1 MATTNRLAVSFS
13 NRSVTS
19 YDKQLDKITSKEL
32 NETLNEK
39 IDISYAHL
47 QDDVKH
53 ITAEERNRWNT
64 IMSNIKPATEGVAGL
79 MSAEDKIKLNG
90 IANFA
95 TNYRHPDSG
104 VIAGAY
110 TRVTVNSQGHV
121 IFGENPSRLNINV
134 DNAEKLGGNLPSY
147 YAKADSP
154 TFTGVVKVPDVTI
167 AGNPNS
173 PVTVKLL
180 EDYVA
185 KQILNK
191 AHPIGSIYLTFST
204 LDPATILGGGE
215 WRKISTGRMLI
226 SSGADYP
233 LRSTGGERD
242 HILTQSEIPMHTHR
256 IWNTNIPVDTS
267 AMMQDHYHA
276 TGTTENNNGVNITR
290 PNKEKI
296 HVDAPPDFKLTGWNG
311 SNGGNDAWD
320 IPSDQKYNTFTSRAV
335 PINGRSINAGSAS
348 IRLDFDSQTTGG
360 GVAHNNLPP
369 YISVNMWERI
379 A

>member
-39 IDISYAHL
+39 IDVSYAHL

-64 IMSNIKPATEGVAGL
+64 LMSNIKLATEGVAGL

-121 IFGENPSRLNINV
+121 IFGENPSRLNVNV
-134 DNAEKLGGNLPSY
+134 DNAEKFGGNLPAY

-180 EDYVA
+180 EEYVT

-191 AHPIGSIYLTFST
+191 AYPIGSIYIT
-204 LDPATILGGGE
+204 LVNTNPSETIGGE
-215 WRKISTGRMLI
+215 WRRIAEGRCLVGV
-226 SSGADYP
+226 SADRNIT
-233 LRSTGGERD
+233 LRKTGGSITTTLNE
-242 HILTQSEIPMHTHR
+242 SNIPAHTH
-256 IWNTNIPVDTS
+256 N
-267 AMMQDHYHA
+267 
-276 TGTTENNNGVNITR
+276 VNISGNTSGVGDHTHNTSDNSSYTR
-290 PNKEKI
+290 TVEYSERGYYCKYLGSGDTDRRRNDTYYANET
-296 HVDAPPDFKLTGWNG
+296 VNRTTNG
-311 SNGGNDAWD
+311 AGGH
-320 IPSDQKYNTFTSRAV
+320 SHT
-335 PINGRSINAGSAS
+335 
-348 IRLDFDSQTTGG
+348 
-360 GVAHNNLPP
+360 
-369 YISVNMWERI
+369 ISVNGTTSRVGNGAPVNVENPYLGVYMWERI
-379 A
+379 S

>member
-39 IDISYAHL
+39 IDVSYAHL
-47 QDDVKH
+47 QDEVKH

-110 TRVTVNSQGHV
+110 TRVTVNEQGHV
-121 IFGENPSRLNINV
+121 IFGENPTRLNVNV

-167 AGNPNS
+167 SSNANS

-180 EDYVA
+180 EEYVT

-191 AHPIGSIYLTFST
+191 AYPIGSIYIT
-204 LDPATILGGGE
+204 LVNTNPSETIGGE
-215 WRKISTGRMLI
+215 WRRVAEGRCLVGVSAERNITLRKTGGSITTTLSESNIPAHDHSVNISGNTSGVGDHTHNTSDE
-226 SSGADYP
+226 SSYTKAARY
-233 LRSTGGERD
+233 GERD
-242 HILTQSEIPMHTHR
+242 YYCKYLGSG
-256 IWNTNIPVDTS
+256 DT
-267 AMMQDHYHA
+267 D
-276 TGTTENNNGVNITR
+276 R
-290 PNKEKI
+290 R
-296 HVDAPPDFKLTGWNG
+296 D
-311 SNGGNDAWD
+311 
-320 IPSDQKYNTFTSRAV
+320 YNTYYVNETKNRTTNGAGGHSHTVNVSGNTSRVGSGA
-335 PINGRSINAGSAS
+335 PINVENPY
-348 IRLDFDSQTTGG
+348 L
-360 GVAHNNLPP
+360 GV
-369 YISVNMWERI
+369 YMWERI
-379 A
+379 S

>member
-64 IMSNIKPATEGVAGL
+64 LMSNIKLATEGVAGL

-180 EDYVA
+180 EEYVT

-191 AHPIGSIYLTFST
+191 AYPIGSIYIT
-204 LDPATILGGGE
+204 LVNTNPSETIGGE
-215 WRKISTGRMLI
+215 WRRVAEGRCLVGVSAERNITLRKTGGSTTTTLNESNIPAHTHNVNISGSTSGVGDHSHNTSDNSSYTRTIDYNERGYYCRYLG
-226 SSGADYP
+226 SVDSDRRRNDTYYVNETVNRTTNGAGGHSHTVNVSGNTSRVGSGA
-233 LRSTGGERD
+233 
-242 HILTQSEIPMHTHR
+242 
-256 IWNTNIPVDTS
+256 
-267 AMMQDHYHA
+267 
-276 TGTTENNNGVNITR
+276 
-290 PNKEKI
+290 
-296 HVDAPPDFKLTGWNG
+296 
-311 SNGGNDAWD
+311 
-320 IPSDQKYNTFTSRAV
+320 
-335 PINGRSINAGSAS
+335 PINVENPY
-348 IRLDFDSQTTGG
+348 L
-360 GVAHNNLPP
+360 GV
-369 YISVNMWERI
+369 YMWERI
-379 A
+379 S

>member
-64 IMSNIKPATEGVAGL
+64 IMSNIKPASETVAGL
-79 MSAEDKIKLNG
+79 MSAEDKVKLNN
-90 IANFA
+90 ITNFA

-121 IFGENPSRLNINV
+121 IFGENPSRLNV
-134 DNAEKLGGNLPSY
+134 SVENAEKLGGNLPTY

-154 TFTGVVKVPDVTI
+154 TFTGIVKVPDVTI
-167 AGNPNS
+167 SGNPNS

-180 EDYVA
+180 EEYVT

-191 AHPIGSIYLTFST
+191 AYPIGSIYIT
-204 LDPATILGGGE
+204 LVNTNPSETIGGE
-215 WRKISTGRMLI
+215 WRRVAEGRCLVGVSAERNITLRKTGGSITTTLNESNIPAHTHNVNISGSTSGVGDHTHNVTTEVLKRTDPNSRNKIYSNPGGEYTSTYANQTTDKTTNGAGGHSHTVNVSGNTSRVG
-226 SSGADYP
+226 SGA
-233 LRSTGGERD
+233 
-242 HILTQSEIPMHTHR
+242 
-256 IWNTNIPVDTS
+256 PVNV
-267 AMMQDHYHA
+267 
-276 TGTTENNNGVNITR
+276 ENPYLGV
-290 PNKEKI
+290 
-296 HVDAPPDFKLTGWNG
+296 
-311 SNGGNDAWD
+311 
-320 IPSDQKYNTFTSRAV
+320 Y
-335 PINGRSINAGSAS
+335 
-348 IRLDFDSQTTGG
+348 
-360 GVAHNNLPP
+360 
-369 YISVNMWERI
+369 MWERI
-379 A
+379 S

>member
-64 IMSNIKPATEGVAGL
+64 LMSNIKLATEGVAGL

-121 IFGENPSRLNINV
+121 IFGENPSRLNVNV

-147 YAKADSP
+147 YAKVDNP

-167 AGNPNS
+167 SGNPNS

-180 EDYVA
+180 EEYVT

-191 AHPIGSIYLTFST
+191 AYPIGSIYIT
-204 LDPATILGGGE
+204 LVNTNPSETIGGE
-215 WRKISTGRMLI
+215 WRRVAEGRCLVGVSAERNITLRKTGGSITTTLSESNIPAHDHSINISGTTSSVGDHTHTARDITSFVKSDYDRSNGYHMTTQRDDGERYRQI
-226 SSGADYP
+226 SYYHNDTTYNNTSGA
-233 LRSTGGERD
+233 GG
-242 HILTQSEIPMHTHR
+242 HSHT
-256 IWNTNIPVDTS
+256 VS
-267 AMMQDHYHA
+267 VS
-276 TGTTENNNGVNITR
+276 GTTTRVGSSTPAPLNIENPYLGV
-290 PNKEKI
+290 
-296 HVDAPPDFKLTGWNG
+296 
-311 SNGGNDAWD
+311 
-320 IPSDQKYNTFTSRAV
+320 Y
-335 PINGRSINAGSAS
+335 
-348 IRLDFDSQTTGG
+348 
-360 GVAHNNLPP
+360 
-369 YISVNMWERI
+369 MWERI
-379 A
+379 S

>member
-39 IDISYAHL
+39 IDVSYAHL

-64 IMSNIKPATEGVAGL
+64 LMSNIKLATEGVAGL

-121 IFGENPSRLNINV
+121 IFGENPSRLNVNV
-134 DNAEKLGGNLPSY
+134 DNAEKFGGNLPAY

-167 AGNPNS
+167 SGNPNS

-180 EDYVA
+180 EEYVT

-191 AHPIGSIYLTFST
+191 AYPIGSIYIT
-204 LDPATILGGGE
+204 LVNTNPSETIGGE
-215 WRKISTGRMLI
+215 WRRVAEGRCLVGVSAERNITLRKTGGSITTTLNESNIPAHTHNVNISGSTSGVGDHSHNTSDNSSYTRTTDYNNRDNYVKYKGSGDTDRRRNDTYYVNENI
-226 SSGADYP
+226 NRTTNGAGGHSHTVNVSGNTSRVGSGA
-233 LRSTGGERD
+233 
-242 HILTQSEIPMHTHR
+242 
-256 IWNTNIPVDTS
+256 PVNV
-267 AMMQDHYHA
+267 
-276 TGTTENNNGVNITR
+276 ENPYLGV
-290 PNKEKI
+290 
-296 HVDAPPDFKLTGWNG
+296 
-311 SNGGNDAWD
+311 
-320 IPSDQKYNTFTSRAV
+320 Y
-335 PINGRSINAGSAS
+335 
-348 IRLDFDSQTTGG
+348 
-360 GVAHNNLPP
+360 
-369 YISVNMWERI
+369 MWERI
-379 A
+379 S

>member
-53 ITAEERNRWNT
+53 ITAEERKRWNT
-64 IMSNIKPATEGVAGL
+64 IMDNIKPATEGVAGL

-121 IFGENPSRLNINV
+121 IFGENPTRLNVNV
-134 DNAEKLGGNLPSY
+134 DNAEKLGGNAPSY
-147 YAKADSP
+147 YAKSDSP

-180 EDYVA
+180 EEYVT

-191 AHPIGSIYLTFST
+191 AYPIGSIYIT
-204 LDPATILGGGE
+204 LVNTNPSETIGGE
-215 WRKISTGRMLI
+215 WRRVAEGRCLVGVSAERNITLRKTGGSITTTLNESNIPAHTHNVNISGSTSGVGDHSHNTSDNSSYTQTIDYTERGYYCRYLGSGDTDRRRNDI
-226 SSGADYP
+226 YYVNETINRTTNGAGGHSHTVNVSGNTSRVGSGA
-233 LRSTGGERD
+233 
-242 HILTQSEIPMHTHR
+242 
-256 IWNTNIPVDTS
+256 PVNV
-267 AMMQDHYHA
+267 
-276 TGTTENNNGVNITR
+276 ENPYLGV
-290 PNKEKI
+290 
-296 HVDAPPDFKLTGWNG
+296 
-311 SNGGNDAWD
+311 
-320 IPSDQKYNTFTSRAV
+320 Y
-335 PINGRSINAGSAS
+335 
-348 IRLDFDSQTTGG
+348 
-360 GVAHNNLPP
+360 
-369 YISVNMWERI
+369 MWERI
-379 A
+379 S

>member
-39 IDISYAHL
+39 IDVSYAHL

-64 IMSNIKPATEGVAGL
+64 LMSNIKLATEGVAGL

-121 IFGENPSRLNINV
+121 IFGENPSRLNVNV

-147 YAKADSP
+147 YAKADNP

-167 AGNPNS
+167 SGNPNS
-173 PVTVKLL
+173 HVTVKLL
-180 EDYVA
+180 EEYVT

-191 AHPIGSIYLTFST
+191 AYPIGSIYIT
-204 LDPATILGGGE
+204 LVNTNPSETIGGE
-215 WRKISTGRMLI
+215 WRRVAEGRCLVGV
-226 SSGADYP
+226 SADRNIT
-233 LRSTGGERD
+233 LRKTGGSITTTLSESNIPAHD
-242 HILTQSEIPMHTHR
+242 HSINISGTTSGVGDHTHSARDITSFVKSDYDPSNGYHMTTQRDDSERYRR
-256 IWNTNIPVDTS
+256 ISYYHNDTTYNNTSGSGGHSHTVS
-267 AMMQDHYHA
+267 VS
-276 TGTTENNNGVNITR
+276 GTTTRVGSSTPAPLNIENPYLGV
-290 PNKEKI
+290 
-296 HVDAPPDFKLTGWNG
+296 
-311 SNGGNDAWD
+311 
-320 IPSDQKYNTFTSRAV
+320 Y
-335 PINGRSINAGSAS
+335 
-348 IRLDFDSQTTGG
+348 
-360 GVAHNNLPP
+360 
-369 YISVNMWERI
+369 MWERI
-379 A
+379 S

>member
-39 IDISYAHL
+39 IDVSYAHL

-64 IMSNIKPATEGVAGL
+64 LMSNIKLATEGVAGL

-121 IFGENPSRLNINV
+121 IFGENPSRLNVNV
-134 DNAEKLGGNLPSY
+134 DDAEKLGGNLPTY

-154 TFTGVVKVPDVTI
+154 TFTGVVKVPDITI
-167 AGNPNS
+167 SGNPNS

-180 EDYVA
+180 EEYVT

-191 AHPIGSIYLTFST
+191 AYPIGSIYIT
-204 LDPATILGGGE
+204 LVNTNPSETIGGE
-215 WRKISTGRMLI
+215 WRRVAEGRCLVGVSADRNITLRKTGGSITTTLTESNIPAHDHSINISGTT
-226 SSGADYP
+226 SGAGDH
-233 LRSTGGERD
+233 SHSINGGVFDDFSRGNYNRGD
-242 HILTQSEIPMHTHR
+242 SGAILTSDGKYNVNKSYTNK
-256 IWNTNIPVDTS
+256 NTNS
-267 AMMQDHYHA
+267 AGGHSH
-276 TGTTENNNGVNITR
+276 TVSVSGTTTRVGSSTPAPLNIENPYLGV
-290 PNKEKI
+290 
-296 HVDAPPDFKLTGWNG
+296 
-311 SNGGNDAWD
+311 
-320 IPSDQKYNTFTSRAV
+320 Y
-335 PINGRSINAGSAS
+335 
-348 IRLDFDSQTTGG
+348 
-360 GVAHNNLPP
+360 
-369 YISVNMWERI
+369 MWERI
-379 A
+379 S

>member
-39 IDISYAHL
+39 IDVSYAHL

-64 IMSNIKPATEGVAGL
+64 LMSNIKLATEGVAGL

-121 IFGENPSRLNINV
+121 IFGENPSRLNVNV
-134 DNAEKLGGNLPSY
+134 DNAEKFGGNLPVY

-167 AGNPNS
+167 SGNPNS
-173 PVTVKLL
+173 PVTIKLL
-180 EDYVA
+180 EEYVT

-191 AHPIGSIYLTFST
+191 AYPIGSIYIT
-204 LDPATILGGGE
+204 LVNTNPSETIGGE
-215 WRKISTGRMLI
+215 WRRVAEGRCLVGVSAERNI
-226 SSGADYP
+226 T
-233 LRSTGGERD
+233 LRKTGGSITTTLNE
-242 HILTQSEIPMHTHR
+242 SNIPPHEHSVNISGNTSGVGDHTHR
-256 IWNTNIPVDTS
+256 VDDSILNRTNPNNRNRIYSTPGGEYTDTYTNENRSNTT
-267 AMMQDHYHA
+267 
-276 TGTTENNNGVNITR
+276 TGAGGHSHTVN
-290 PNKEKI
+290 
-296 HVDAPPDFKLTGWNG
+296 VSG
-311 SNGGNDAWD
+311 S
-320 IPSDQKYNTFTSRAV
+320 TSRV
-335 PINGRSINAGSAS
+335 GSGAPVNVENPY
-348 IRLDFDSQTTGG
+348 L
-360 GVAHNNLPP
+360 GV
-369 YISVNMWERI
+369 YMWERI
-379 A
+379 S

>member
-39 IDISYAHL
+39 IDVSYAHL

-64 IMSNIKPATEGVAGL
+64 LMSNIKLATEGVAGL

-121 IFGENPSRLNINV
+121 IFGENPSRLNVNV
-134 DNAEKLGGNLPSY
+134 DNAEKFGGNLPAY

-167 AGNPNS
+167 SGNPNS

-180 EDYVA
+180 EEYVT

-191 AHPIGSIYLTFST
+191 AYPIGSIYIT
-204 LDPATILGGGE
+204 LVNTNPSETIGGE
-215 WRKISTGRMLI
+215 WRRVAEGRCLVGVSAERNITLRKTGGSITTTLNESNIPAHDHNVNISGNT
-226 SSGADYP
+226 SGAGDHSHSINGGIFDNFSRGSYNRGGAV
-233 LRSTGGERD
+233 LTSDGNFEVNRSYTNK
-242 HILTQSEIPMHTHR
+242 
-256 IWNTNIPVDTS
+256 NTNNAGGHSHTVS
-267 AMMQDHYHA
+267 VN
-276 TGTTENNNGVNITR
+276 GTTSRV
-290 PNKEKI
+290 
-296 HVDAPPDFKLTGWNG
+296 G
-311 SNGGNDAWD
+311 SGA
-320 IPSDQKYNTFTSRAV
+320 
-335 PINGRSINAGSAS
+335 PINVENPY
-348 IRLDFDSQTTGG
+348 L
-360 GVAHNNLPP
+360 GV
-369 YISVNMWERI
+369 YMWERI
-379 A
+379 S

>member
-39 IDISYAHL
+39 IDVSYAHL
-47 QDDVKH
+47 LDDVKH

-64 IMSNIKPATEGVAGL
+64 LMSNIKLATEGVAGL

-95 TNYRHPDSG
+95 TNYRHPNSG

-110 TRVTVNSQGHV
+110 TRVTVNEQGHV
-121 IFGENPSRLNINV
+121 IFGENPTRLNVNV

-167 AGNPNS
+167 SSNANS

-180 EDYVA
+180 EEYVT

-191 AHPIGSIYLTFST
+191 AYPIGSIYIT
-204 LDPATILGGGE
+204 LVNTNPSETIGGE
-215 WRKISTGRMLI
+215 WRRVAEGRCLVGVSAERNITLRKTGGSTTTTLNESNIPAHDHSINISGNTSGVGDHSHSARDITSFVKTNTENRDGYHMFRQYDDGEHYNRQTMYYHNETTYNNT
-226 SSGADYP
+226 SGA
-233 LRSTGGERD
+233 GG
-242 HILTQSEIPMHTHR
+242 HSHT
-256 IWNTNIPVDTS
+256 VS
-267 AMMQDHYHA
+267 
-276 TGTTENNNGVNITR
+276 V
-290 PNKEKI
+290 
-296 HVDAPPDFKLTGWNG
+296 
-311 SNGGNDAWD
+311 SGN
-320 IPSDQKYNTFTSRAV
+320 TSRVGSGA
-335 PINGRSINAGSAS
+335 PINIENPY
-348 IRLDFDSQTTGG
+348 L
-360 GVAHNNLPP
+360 GV
-369 YISVNMWERI
+369 YMWERI
-379 A
+379 S

>member
-64 IMSNIKPATEGVAGL
+64 LMSNIKLATEGVAGL

-134 DNAEKLGGNLPSY
+134 DNAEKFGGNLPSY

-167 AGNPNS
+167 SGNPNS

-180 EDYVA
+180 EEYVT

-191 AHPIGSIYLTFST
+191 AYPIGSIYIT
-204 LDPATILGGGE
+204 LVNTNPSETIGGE
-215 WRKISTGRMLI
+215 WRRVAEGRCLVGVSAERNI
-226 SSGADYP
+226 T
-233 LRSTGGERD
+233 LRKTGGS
-242 HILTQSEIPMHTHR
+242 ITTTLTANNIPSHTHTFSANGR
-256 IWNTNIPVDTS
+256 TNQAGNHSHTMNAADSVSQGSYVNTGDRDYHDTNHFAAGPYNANLNKKS
-267 AMMQDHYHA
+267 QSTSTDQGHVHDFNVS
-276 TGTTENNNGVNITR
+276 GTTSSFGNGAPVNIEN
-290 PNKEKI
+290 PY
-296 HVDAPPDFKLTGWNG
+296 L
-311 SNGGNDAWD
+311 
-320 IPSDQKYNTFTSRAV
+320 
-335 PINGRSINAGSAS
+335 
-348 IRLDFDSQTTGG
+348 
-360 GVAHNNLPP
+360 GV
-369 YISVNMWERI
+369 YMWERI
-379 A
+379 S

>member
-39 IDISYAHL
+39 IDVSYAHL
-47 QDDVKH
+47 LDDVKH

-64 IMSNIKPATEGVAGL
+64 LMSNIKLATEGVAGL

-110 TRVTVNSQGHV
+110 TRVTVNEQGHV
-121 IFGENPSRLNINV
+121 IFGENPTRLNVNV

-167 AGNPNS
+167 SGNANS

-180 EDYVA
+180 EEYVT

-191 AHPIGSIYLTFST
+191 AYPIGSIYIT
-204 LDPATILGGGE
+204 LVNTNPSETIGGE
-215 WRKISTGRMLI
+215 WRRVAEGRCLVGVSAERNITLRKTGGSTTTTLNESNIPAHDHSINISGQTSGI
-226 SSGADYP
+226 GDHTHNTSDESSYTKAVRY
-233 LRSTGGERD
+233 GERD
-242 HILTQSEIPMHTHR
+242 YYCKYLGSSDTDRRNYDTYYVNETKNRTTNGAGGHSHTVNVSG
-256 IWNTNIPVDTS
+256 NTSRVGSGAP
-267 AMMQDHYHA
+267 
-276 TGTTENNNGVNITR
+276 VNIEN
-290 PNKEKI
+290 PY
-296 HVDAPPDFKLTGWNG
+296 L
-311 SNGGNDAWD
+311 
-320 IPSDQKYNTFTSRAV
+320 
-335 PINGRSINAGSAS
+335 
-348 IRLDFDSQTTGG
+348 
-360 GVAHNNLPP
+360 GV
-369 YISVNMWERI
+369 YMWERI
-379 A
+379 S

>member
-39 IDISYAHL
+39 IDVSYAHL
-47 QDDVKH
+47 LDDVKH

-64 IMSNIKPATEGVAGL
+64 IMSNIKLATEGVAGL

-95 TNYRHPDSG
+95 TNYRHPSSG

-110 TRVTVNSQGHV
+110 TRVTVNEQGHV
-121 IFGENPSRLNINV
+121 IFGENPTRLNVNV

-167 AGNPNS
+167 SGNANS
-173 PVTVKLL
+173 PVTIKLL
-180 EDYVA
+180 EDYVT

-191 AHPIGSIYLTFST
+191 AYPIGSIYIT
-204 LDPATILGGGE
+204 LVNTNPSETIGGE
-215 WRKISTGRMLI
+215 WRRVAEGRCLVGVSAERNITLRKTGGSTTTTLNESNIPAHDHSINISGQTSGVGDHTHTARDITSYVKMNNERSNGYNMFI
-226 SSGADYP
+226 QYDDGERFNNRATFYHNDTTYNNTSGSGGHSHSVSVSGNTSRVGSGA
-233 LRSTGGERD
+233 
-242 HILTQSEIPMHTHR
+242 
-256 IWNTNIPVDTS
+256 
-267 AMMQDHYHA
+267 
-276 TGTTENNNGVNITR
+276 
-290 PNKEKI
+290 
-296 HVDAPPDFKLTGWNG
+296 
-311 SNGGNDAWD
+311 
-320 IPSDQKYNTFTSRAV
+320 
-335 PINGRSINAGSAS
+335 PINIENPY
-348 IRLDFDSQTTGG
+348 L
-360 GVAHNNLPP
+360 GV
-369 YISVNMWERI
+369 YMWERI
-379 A
+379 S

>member
-39 IDISYAHL
+39 IDVSYAHL

-64 IMSNIKPATEGVAGL
+64 LMSNIKLATEGVAGL

-121 IFGENPSRLNINV
+121 IFGENPSRLNVNV
-134 DNAEKLGGNLPSY
+134 DNAEKFGGNLPAY

-167 AGNPNS
+167 SGNPNS

-180 EDYVA
+180 EEYVT

-191 AHPIGSIYLTFST
+191 AYPIGSIYIT
-204 LDPATILGGGE
+204 LVNTNPSETIGGE
-215 WRKISTGRMLI
+215 WRRVAEGRCLVGVSAERNITLRKTGGSITTTLSESNIPAHDHSINISGTTSSVGDHTHSARDITSFVKSDYDRSNGYHMATQYDDGERYHQI
-226 SSGADYP
+226 SYYHNDTTYNNTSGA
-233 LRSTGGERD
+233 GG
-242 HILTQSEIPMHTHR
+242 HSHT
-256 IWNTNIPVDTS
+256 VS
-267 AMMQDHYHA
+267 VS
-276 TGTTENNNGVNITR
+276 GTTTRVGSSTPAPLNIENPYLGV
-290 PNKEKI
+290 
-296 HVDAPPDFKLTGWNG
+296 
-311 SNGGNDAWD
+311 
-320 IPSDQKYNTFTSRAV
+320 Y
-335 PINGRSINAGSAS
+335 
-348 IRLDFDSQTTGG
+348 
-360 GVAHNNLPP
+360 
-369 YISVNMWERI
+369 MWERI
-379 A
+379 S

>member
-39 IDISYAHL
+39 IDVSYAHL

-64 IMSNIKPATEGVAGL
+64 IMSNIKPASETVAGL
-79 MSAEDKIKLNG
+79 MSAEDKVKLNN

-121 IFGENPSRLNINV
+121 IFGENPSRLNV
-134 DNAEKLGGNLPSY
+134 SVENAEKLGGNLPAY

-154 TFTGVVKVPDVTI
+154 TFTGIVKVPDVTI
-167 AGNPNS
+167 SGNPNS

-180 EDYVA
+180 EEYVT

-191 AHPIGSIYLTFST
+191 AYPIGSIYIT
-204 LDPATILGGGE
+204 LVNTNPSETIGGE
-215 WRKISTGRMLI
+215 WRRVAEGRCLVGVSADRNITLRKTGGSITTTLSESNIPAHDHSINISGTTSGVGDHSHSARDITSYVKMSTGSKDGYHMFRQYDDNERYNSKIMYYHNDTTYNNT
-226 SSGADYP
+226 SGA
-233 LRSTGGERD
+233 GG
-242 HILTQSEIPMHTHR
+242 HSHT
-256 IWNTNIPVDTS
+256 VS
-267 AMMQDHYHA
+267 VS
-276 TGTTENNNGVNITR
+276 GTTTRVGSSTPAPLNIENPYLGV
-290 PNKEKI
+290 
-296 HVDAPPDFKLTGWNG
+296 
-311 SNGGNDAWD
+311 
-320 IPSDQKYNTFTSRAV
+320 Y
-335 PINGRSINAGSAS
+335 
-348 IRLDFDSQTTGG
+348 
-360 GVAHNNLPP
+360 
-369 YISVNMWERI
+369 MWERI
-379 A
+379 S

>member
-39 IDISYAHL
+39 IDVSYAHL

-64 IMSNIKPATEGVAGL
+64 LMSNIKLATEGVAGL

-121 IFGENPSRLNINV
+121 IFGENPTRLNVNV

-147 YAKADSP
+147 YAKSDNP

-167 AGNPNS
+167 SGNPNS

-180 EDYVA
+180 EEYVT

-191 AHPIGSIYLTFST
+191 AYPIGSIYIT
-204 LDPATILGGGE
+204 LVNTNPSETIGGE
-215 WRKISTGRMLI
+215 WRRVAEGRCLVGV
-226 SSGADYP
+226 SADRNIT
-233 LRSTGGERD
+233 LRKTGGSITTTLNESNIPPHD
-242 HILTQSEIPMHTHR
+242 HNVNISGSTSGVGDHTH
-256 IWNTNIPVDTS
+256 NTSDNSSYTRTVEYNERGYYCKYLGSGDTERRRNETYYANETVNRTTNGAGGHS
-267 AMMQDHYHA
+267 H
-276 TGTTENNNGVNITR
+276 TVSVSGTTTRVGSSTPAPLNIENPYLGV
-290 PNKEKI
+290 
-296 HVDAPPDFKLTGWNG
+296 
-311 SNGGNDAWD
+311 
-320 IPSDQKYNTFTSRAV
+320 Y
-335 PINGRSINAGSAS
+335 
-348 IRLDFDSQTTGG
+348 
-360 GVAHNNLPP
+360 
-369 YISVNMWERI
+369 MWERI
-379 A
+379 S

>member
-64 IMSNIKPATEGVAGL
+64 IMSNIKPASETVAGL
-79 MSAEDKIKLNG
+79 MSAEDKVKLNN

-121 IFGENPSRLNINV
+121 IFGENPSRLNV
-134 DNAEKLGGNLPSY
+134 SVENAEKLGGNLPTY

-154 TFTGVVKVPDVTI
+154 TFTGIVKVPDVTI

-180 EDYVA
+180 EEYVT

-191 AHPIGSIYLTFST
+191 AYPIGSIYIT
-204 LDPATILGGGE
+204 LVNTNPSETIGGE
-215 WRKISTGRMLI
+215 WRRVAEGRCLVGVSAERNITLRKTGGSITTTLNESNIPAHRHSFSADGRTNPSGVHSHNINVLDSVNGSTFHRGDDKGFRIGEWTVNTGRALK
-226 SSGADYP
+226 STENSPEHTHDFFVRGTTDQTGSGA
-233 LRSTGGERD
+233 
-242 HILTQSEIPMHTHR
+242 
-256 IWNTNIPVDTS
+256 
-267 AMMQDHYHA
+267 
-276 TGTTENNNGVNITR
+276 
-290 PNKEKI
+290 
-296 HVDAPPDFKLTGWNG
+296 
-311 SNGGNDAWD
+311 
-320 IPSDQKYNTFTSRAV
+320 
-335 PINGRSINAGSAS
+335 PINVENPY
-348 IRLDFDSQTTGG
+348 L
-360 GVAHNNLPP
+360 GV
-369 YISVNMWERI
+369 YMWERI
-379 A
+379 S

>member
-19 YDKQLDKITSKEL
+19 FDKQLDKITSKEL

-64 IMSNIKPATEGVAGL
+64 IMDNIKPATEGVAGL

-167 AGNPNS
+167 GANANS
-173 PVTVKLL
+173 PVTIKLL

-191 AHPIGSIYLTFST
+191 VYPVGSIYITLST
-204 LDPATILGGGE
+204 LNPSTILGGGE
-215 WRKISTGRMLI
+215 WRKITSGTMLL

-233 LRSTGGERD
+233 LRSTGGEKN
-242 HILTQSEIPMHTHR
+242 HILTTSEIPMHTHR
-256 IWNTNIPVDTS
+256 IWNPNIPVDTRN
-267 AMMQDHYHA
+267 MMQDHYHA
-276 TGTTENNNGVNITR
+276 TGTTENNNGVQITR
-290 PNKEKI
+290 PDKGKI
-296 HVDAPPDFKLTGWNG
+296 HVDAPPNLNLTNWNG
-311 SNGGNDAWD
+311 SNSGSGTWD
-320 IPSDQKYNTFTSRAV
+320 IPSNATYNTFTTRAI
-335 PINGRSINAGSAS
+335 PLTGGNINAGSAS
-348 IRLDFDSQTTGG
+348 IRLDFDSMTTGG

>member
-39 IDISYAHL
+39 IDVSYAHL

-64 IMSNIKPATEGVAGL
+64 IMDNIKPATEGVAGL

-121 IFGENPSRLNINV
+121 IFGENPSRLNVNV
-134 DNAEKLGGNLPSY
+134 DNAEKFGGNLPAY

-167 AGNPNS
+167 SGNPNS

-180 EDYVA
+180 EEYVT

-191 AHPIGSIYLTFST
+191 AYPIGSIYIT
-204 LDPATILGGGE
+204 LVNTNPSETIGGE
-215 WRKISTGRMLI
+215 WRRVAEGRCLVGVSAERNITLRKTGGSITTTLNESNIPAHDHSINISGSTSSVGDHTHSARDITSFVKSDYNHSNGYHMTTQHDDGERYHQI
-226 SSGADYP
+226 SYYHNDTTYNNTSGA
-233 LRSTGGERD
+233 GG
-242 HILTQSEIPMHTHR
+242 HSHT
-256 IWNTNIPVDTS
+256 VS
-267 AMMQDHYHA
+267 VS
-276 TGTTENNNGVNITR
+276 GTTTRVGSSTPAPLNIENPYLGV
-290 PNKEKI
+290 
-296 HVDAPPDFKLTGWNG
+296 
-311 SNGGNDAWD
+311 
-320 IPSDQKYNTFTSRAV
+320 Y
-335 PINGRSINAGSAS
+335 
-348 IRLDFDSQTTGG
+348 
-360 GVAHNNLPP
+360 
-369 YISVNMWERI
+369 MWERI
-379 A
+379 S

>member
-39 IDISYAHL
+39 IDVSYAHL

-64 IMSNIKPATEGVAGL
+64 IMDNIKPATEGVAGL

-90 IANFA
+90 IENFA

-110 TRVTVNSQGHV
+110 TRVTVNEQGHV
-121 IFGENPSRLNINV
+121 VFGENPTRLNINV
-134 DNAEKLGGNLPSY
+134 DNAEKLGGNAPSY
-147 YAKADSP
+147 YAKNDSP

-167 AGNPNS
+167 SGNPNS

-191 AHPIGSIYLTFST
+191 VYPVGSIYITLST
-204 LDPATILGGGE
+204 LNPSTILGGGE
-215 WRKISTGRMLI
+215 WRKITSGTMLL
-226 SSGADYP
+226 SSGVDYP
-233 LRSTGGERD
+233 LRSTGGEKN
-242 HILTQSEIPMHTHR
+242 HILTNSELPMHTHR
-256 IWNTNIPVDTS
+256 IWNNNIPVDTS

-276 TGTTENNNGVNITR
+276 TGTTRNNEGIQITK
-290 PNKEKI
+290 PNKEMMRA
-296 HVDAPPDFKLTGWNG
+296 DAPPNFNLTGWNG
-311 SNGGNDAWD
+311 SGGGNGTWGIPWD
-320 IPSDQKYNTFTSRAV
+320 QAYNTFTTRAI
-335 PINGRSINAGSAS
+335 PLTGANINAGRAS
-348 IRLDFDSQTTGG
+348 VRLDFDSQTTGG

-379 A
+379 S

>member
-39 IDISYAHL
+39 IDVSYAHL

-64 IMSNIKPATEGVAGL
+64 LMSNIKLATEGVAGL

-121 IFGENPSRLNINV
+121 IFGENPSRLNVNV

-147 YAKADSP
+147 YAKSENP

-167 AGNPNS
+167 SGNPNS

-180 EDYVA
+180 EEYVT

-191 AHPIGSIYLTFST
+191 AYPIGSIYIT
-204 LDPATILGGGE
+204 LVNTNPSETIGGE
-215 WRKISTGRMLI
+215 WRRVAEGRCLVGVSAERNITLRKTGGSITTTLNESNIPAHDHNVNISGSTSGVGDHTHTARDTTSFIKMNTDRNNGYHMTTLHDDGERYRQI
-226 SSGADYP
+226 SYYHNDTTYNNTSGSGGHSHTVNVSGNTSRVGSGA
-233 LRSTGGERD
+233 
-242 HILTQSEIPMHTHR
+242 
-256 IWNTNIPVDTS
+256 
-267 AMMQDHYHA
+267 
-276 TGTTENNNGVNITR
+276 
-290 PNKEKI
+290 
-296 HVDAPPDFKLTGWNG
+296 
-311 SNGGNDAWD
+311 
-320 IPSDQKYNTFTSRAV
+320 
-335 PINGRSINAGSAS
+335 PINVENPY
-348 IRLDFDSQTTGG
+348 L
-360 GVAHNNLPP
+360 GV
-369 YISVNMWERI
+369 YMWERI
-379 A
+379 S

>member
-64 IMSNIKPATEGVAGL
+64 IMSNIKPATEAVAGL
-79 MSAEDKIKLNG
+79 MTAEDKIKLNG

-121 IFGENPSRLNINV
+121 IFGENPSRLNVNAA
-134 DNAEKLGGNLPSY
+134 NAEKFGGNLPDY
-147 YAKADSP
+147 FAKADSP
-154 TFTGVVKVPDVTI
+154 TFTGIVKVPDVTI

-180 EDYVA
+180 EEYVT

-191 AHPIGSIYLTFST
+191 AYPIGSIYIT
-204 LDPATILGGGE
+204 LVNTNPSETIGGE
-215 WRKISTGRMLI
+215 WRRVAEGRCLVGVSAERNITLRKTGGSITTTLNESNIPPHDHSINISGNTSGVGDHSHNTSDE
-226 SSGADYP
+226 SSYTKTV
-233 LRSTGGERD
+233 RYGERD
-242 HILTQSEIPMHTHR
+242 YYCKYLGS
-256 IWNTNIPVDTS
+256 VDTDRRDYNTYYVNETKNRTTNGAGGHS
-267 AMMQDHYHA
+267 H
-276 TGTTENNNGVNITR
+276 TVSVNGTTSRV
-290 PNKEKI
+290 
-296 HVDAPPDFKLTGWNG
+296 G
-311 SNGGNDAWD
+311 SGA
-320 IPSDQKYNTFTSRAV
+320 
-335 PINGRSINAGSAS
+335 PINVENPY
-348 IRLDFDSQTTGG
+348 L
-360 GVAHNNLPP
+360 GV
-369 YISVNMWERI
+369 YMWERI
-379 A
+379 S